1 MNESGVVS
9 EVANCTSLT
18 KSKAEAAV
26 NAGFEAVREPLA
38 RGEPVAVSGFGTF
51 SVKGRSAR
59 TGRNPRTGES
69 IDIADSKAPAFKA
82 GKRLRDAVR

>member
-1 MNESGVVS
+1 MNKSGVVS
-9 EVANCTSLT
+9 EVASCASLT

-26 NAGFEAVREPLA
+26 NAVFEAVREALA

-69 IDIADSKAPAFKA
+69 IDIAASKAPAFKA
-82 GKRLRDAVR
+82 GKKLRDAVR